1 MAQFVDK
8 DGKPLSKHSSN
19 LFIMASETSIAR
31 KAEICRGVM
40 TLHQT
45 EQWSF
50 ITKEAMR
57 ALRKPLVNFKG
68 CTTASQCIGPIDLP
82 DGKDVWQ
89 LTVGVK
95 KKIYGDAI
103 QRPGGPDPMVPRSA
117 ADPAADGDEQPQKP
131 AATTRQWSLSH
142 STVQPKQHGKK
153 FSTLQAQ
160 TTLSHAWC
168 VSWCVAMP
176 HWHSFA

>member
-8 DGKPLSKHSSN
+8 DAKPLNKHTSN

-57 ALRKPLVNFKG
+57 ALRKPLVNFKS

-82 DGKDVWQ
+82 DSKDVWQ

-103 QRPGGPDPMVPRSA
+103 QRPGGPDPMVPRNA
-117 ADPAADGDEQPQKP
+117 ADPAADGDEQPQKARRNNETVEP
-131 AATTRQWSLSH
+131 ITFHGAAEATWE
-142 STVQPKQHGKK
+142 
-153 FSTLQAQ
+153 
-160 TTLSHAWC
+160 
-168 VSWCVAMP
+168 
-176 HWHSFA
+176 